1 MEEIRSL
8 IGLSPSTL
16 DDCEIREG
24 VLTSSERIFCAYK
37 GVRDSF
43 VITSK
48 RVLCVNKQGVTGKK
62 QDYLSIPVGNIQA
75 FSFETAGTIDLDS
88 EIKIYVSGMG
98 QLKIRISRPT
108 SNLDPIIDA
117 LNTLRIDA

>member
-1 MEEIRSL
+1 VEEIRSL
-8 IGLSPSTL
+8 IGLSPSTIEA
-16 DDCEIREG
+16 CEIREG
-24 VLTSSERIFCAYK
+24 VISSSEQIFCVYK

-43 VITSK
+43 VVTSK

-88 EIKIYVSGMG
+88 EIRIYVSGMG

-108 SNLDPIIDA
+108 SNIDSIIDA
-117 LNTLRIDA
+117 LNRLRIDS

>member
-8 IGLSPSTL
+8 IGLSPSSIEA
-16 DDCEIREG
+16 CEIREG
-24 VLTSSERIFCAYK
+24 VIRSNEQIFCAYK

-43 VITSK
+43 IITSK
-48 RVLCVNKQGVTGKK
+48 RILCVNKQGVTGKK
-62 QDYLSIPVGNIQA
+62 QDYLSIPVSNIQA

-88 EIKIYVSGMG
+88 EIKIYVSGLG

-108 SNLDPIIDA
+108 SNIDPIVDA
-117 LNTLRIDA
+117 LNTLKIDI